1 MQPGRAMDQPSV
13 RIETMSREERLD
25 LLERLWDS
33 LSQAPADVP
42 VTDAQRAELDHRAA
56 ELARDMT
63 EGQALGVS
71 WDEVARQLQARR

>member
-1 MQPGRAMDQPSV
+1 MQPGRAMDQPSI
-13 RIETMSREERLD
+13 RIEAMSKDERLE
-25 LLERLWDS
+25 LLEKLWDS
-33 LSQAPADVP
+33 LSQAPEDVP

-56 ELARDMT
+56 ELDRDMT